1 MLAANIIPFEL
12 PLPRILPT
20 IEGNVDYRDLRDQ
33 LLRIDDLLVQ
43 SPLETQMLEADL
55 QRWLAGQKRVSAKA
69 QQKHQ
74 FHARRALRCNIARH
88 PPQRALP
95 RLCRP
100 PGRQPPLAVL
110 LRPQRG
116 RPRGRAQQKH
126 PPTLLH
132 LVAEAEVRQF
142 IHQLLVQGAQAPE
155 RLDLAQPLDLE
166 SAFLDS
172 TCLCANIHY
181 PVDWVLLRDATRT
194 LMGSVRLIRD
204 QGLKHRMEEPES
216 FLRRINGLCIKMTH
230 AWRRQDQV
238 QSRRQRKQTL
248 RQMDRLVGTVRNHAR
263 RYRELLD
270 THWEQTEWTRPQA
283 EQVLGRM
290 DQVLEQLP
298 AARQQARQRILKG
311 QLVPNEEKI
320 LSLYEADVHVI
331 VRKKA
336 GAEVEFGNTLF
347 LAENPQGLILDW
359 ELFRESAPADA
370 ALLPRTVARMQEA
383 YAPGPKALAGD
394 RGFDSELNRFGL
406 NEEKIFNAI
415 CPRSPGQLRQRNRSW
430 KFKRMQ
436 RRRAQTEGR
445 IGIVKNV
452 FLGGRMRCKGFAH
465 RELTVTWTV
474 LVHNLWVLARLA
486 AGGGGRRQAPGGLR
500 AARQISQASDRGGGV
515 YPSDRNCPE
524 KE

>member
-1 MLAANIIPFEL
+1 MLAATIIPFEL
-12 PLPRILPT
+12 PLPQILPT
-20 IEGNVDYRDLRDQ
+20 IEGNVDYRDFRDQ
-33 LLRIDDLLVQ
+33 LLRIDGLLVQ
-43 SPLETQMLEADL
+43 SPLETRMLEADL
-55 QRWLAGQKRVSAKA
+55 QRWLAGKKRVSAKA
-69 QQKHQ
+69 QQNHQ
-74 FHARRALRCNIARH
+74 FHARRALRCNIARDLLKEQYRGFAARLADS
-88 PPQRALP
+88 PLLQFFCGISEVDRVVVPSKSALQRYFTWWP
-95 RLCRP
+95 
-100 PGRQPPLAVL
+100 
-110 LRPQRG
+110 
-116 RPRGRAQQKH
+116 
-126 PPTLLH
+126 
-132 LVAEAEVRQF
+132 EAEVRQF

-166 SAFLDS
+166 SAYLDS

-216 FLRRINGLCIKMTH
+216 FTCRINGLCIKMTH

-238 QSRRQRKQTL
+238 QSRRLRKQTL

-263 RYRELLD
+263 RYRQLLD
-270 THWEQTEWTRPQA
+270 AHWEQTDWTRPQA

-298 AARQQARQRILKG
+298 KARQQARQRILKG

-336 GAEVEFGNTLF
+336 GAEVEFGNTFF

-370 ALLPRTVARMQEA
+370 ALLPRTVGRMQEA
-383 YAPGPKALAGD
+383 YAPGPKALGGD

-415 CPRSPGQLRQRNRSW
+415 CPRSPGQLRERNRSW

-452 FLGGRMRCKGFAH
+452 FLGGRMRCKGFEH

-474 LVHNLWVLARLA
+474 LVHNLWVLARLPRVEKAEA
-486 AGGGGRRQAPGGLR
+486 ARR
-500 AARQISQASDRGGGV
+500 AA
-515 YPSDRNCPE
+515 
-524 KE
+524 